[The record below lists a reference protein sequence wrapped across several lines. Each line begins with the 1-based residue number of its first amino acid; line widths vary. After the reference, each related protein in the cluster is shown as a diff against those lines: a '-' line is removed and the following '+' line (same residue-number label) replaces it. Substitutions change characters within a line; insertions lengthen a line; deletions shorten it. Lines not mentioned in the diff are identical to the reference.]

1 MQETGYETFSFYYD
15 ALTENVNYPAR
26 AAYLDGLVQKYK
38 QSAGK
43 VMLDLACGTGTMTEE
58 MAERGYDMIG
68 VDYSEGM
75 LGQAMEKKIEKQ
87 LPIQYVCQDMRELE
101 LYGTVD
107 AVICTLDS
115 LNHLPSFE
123 DVTTVFQRVWES
135 TETGGVFV
143 FDMNTLYKHR
153 ELLGNQVYV
162 YETDAVYCVWENAL
176 CEDNCTVEITLDLFQ
191 LCADGRYR
199 RTEEQITER
208 AYAPEQVQAA
218 LEKSQAAVDS
228 EDPWD
233 HTAAYAF
240 LDEVH
245 CGLLYGVPDGMGIQF
260 DENSYLED
268 AANPVYA
275 RYVFTSAGSNTAAR
289 LTADGWSV
297 LYESEKC
304 VLYERTR

>member
-1 MQETGYETFSFYYD
+1 M
-15 ALTENVNYPAR
+15 R
-26 AAYLDGLVQKYK
+26 H
-38 QSAGK
+38 
-43 VMLDLACGTGTMTEE
+43 GTMTEE

-176 CEDNCTVEITLDLFQ
+176 CKDNCTVEITLDLFQ
-191 LCADGRYR
+191 LCADGRYPADRGADHRACLCTGTGAGGTGSHWISRAGHLSCRYR
-199 RTEEQITER
+199 RTTAFGQRTHGWLWRER
-208 AYAPEQVQAA
+208 KHKQWE
-218 LEKSQAAVDS
+218 
-228 EDPWD
+228 
-233 HTAAYAF
+233 F
-240 LDEVH
+240 
-245 CGLLYGVPDGMGIQF
+245 
-260 DENSYLED
+260 
-268 AANPVYA
+268 
-275 RYVFTSAGSNTAAR
+275 
-289 LTADGWSV
+289 
-297 LYESEKC
+297 
-304 VLYERTR
+304 

>member
-1 MQETGYETFSFYYD
+1 MKHFRFYYD

-26 AAYLDGLVQKYK
+26 AAYLDGLVQKYE

-218 LEKSQAAVDS
+218 LETIGFHVLGIYHADTEKTTAFRQRTHGGCGEKGSINNGNSETCNCKRCISRGNCGRCHGYCRRDRKDSPDICGSYGGTGAV
-228 EDPWD
+228 
-233 HTAAYAF
+233 
-240 LDEVH
+240 VH
-245 CGLLYGVPDGMGIQF
+245 CGKYDG
-260 DENSYLED
+260 L
-268 AANPVYA
+268 
-275 RYVFTSAGSNTAAR
+275 
-289 LTADGWSV
+289 
-297 LYESEKC
+297 
-304 VLYERTR
+304 

>member
-58 MAERGYDMIG
+58 MAERGYHMIG

-199 RTEEQITER
+199 RTEASWLSLFPGR
-208 AYAPEQVQAA
+208 R
-218 LEKSQAAVDS
+218 
-228 EDPWD
+228 W
-233 HTAAYAF
+233 
-240 LDEVH
+240 
-245 CGLLYGVPDGMGIQF
+245 
-260 DENSYLED
+260 
-268 AANPVYA
+268 
-275 RYVFTSAGSNTAAR
+275 
-289 LTADGWSV
+289 
-297 LYESEKC
+297 
-304 VLYERTR
+304 

>member
-1 MQETGYETFSFYYD
+1 MRHRHHD
-15 ALTENVNYPAR
+15 R
-26 AAYLDGLVQKYK
+26 K
-38 QSAGK
+38 
-43 VMLDLACGTGTMTEE
+43 

-162 YETDAVYCVWENAL
+162 YETDAVYCVWETRCARTTAPWRSHWI
-176 CEDNCTVEITLDLFQ
+176 CFSFVQTVAIGGQRSRSL
-191 LCADGRYR
+191 
-199 RTEEQITER
+199 
-208 AYAPEQVQAA
+208 
-218 LEKSQAAVDS
+218 
-228 EDPWD
+228 
-233 HTAAYAF
+233 
-240 LDEVH
+240 
-245 CGLLYGVPDGMGIQF
+245 
-260 DENSYLED
+260 
-268 AANPVYA
+268 
-275 RYVFTSAGSNTAAR
+275 
-289 LTADGWSV
+289 SV
-297 LYESEKC
+297 LMHRNRCRRHWKPLDFTC
-304 VLYERTR
+304 WAFIMQIQKNHCIRTANAWWLWRERKHKQWEF

>member
-1 MQETGYETFSFYYD
+1 
-15 ALTENVNYPAR
+15 
-26 AAYLDGLVQKYK
+26 
-38 QSAGK
+38 
-43 VMLDLACGTGTMTEE
+43 
-58 MAERGYDMIG
+58 
-68 VDYSEGM
+68 
-75 LGQAMEKKIEKQ
+75 
-87 LPIQYVCQDMRELE
+87 MRELE

-153 ELLGNQVYV
+153 KLLGNQVYV

-218 LEKSQAAVDS
+218 LETIGFHVLGIYHADTEEPLHSDS
-228 EDPWD
+228 ERM
-233 HTAAYAF
+233 
-240 LDEVH
+240 V
-245 CGLLYGVPDGMGIQF
+245 V
-260 DENSYLED
+260 
-268 AANPVYA
+268 VA
-275 RYVFTSAGSNTAAR
+275 RKEA
-289 LTADGWSV
+289 
-297 LYESEKC
+297 
-304 VLYERTR
+304 

>member
-123 DVTTVFQRVWES
+123 DVITVFQRVWES
-135 TETGGVFV
+135 TETGSVFV

-218 LEKSQAAVDS
+218 LETIGFHVLGIYHADTEEPLHSDS
-228 EDPWD
+228 ERM
-233 HTAAYAF
+233 
-240 LDEVH
+240 V
-245 CGLLYGVPDGMGIQF
+245 V
-260 DENSYLED
+260 
-268 AANPVYA
+268 VA
-275 RYVFTSAGSNTAAR
+275 RKEA
-289 LTADGWSV
+289 
-297 LYESEKC
+297 
-304 VLYERTR
+304 

>member
-176 CEDNCTVEITLDLFQ
+176 CEDNCTVEITLNLFQ

-199 RTEEQITER
+199 RTEEQITEHR
-208 AYAPEQVQAA
+208 NRCRRHWKPLDFTCWAFIMQIQ
-218 LEKSQAAVDS
+218 KN
-228 EDPWD
+228 
-233 HTAAYAF
+233 HCIRTANAWW
-240 LDEVH
+240 LW
-245 CGLLYGVPDGMGIQF
+245 
-260 DENSYLED
+260 
-268 AANPVYA
+268 
-275 RYVFTSAGSNTAAR
+275 R
-289 LTADGWSV
+289 
-297 LYESEKC
+297 
-304 VLYERTR
+304 ERKHKQWEF

>member
-43 VMLDLACGTGTMTEE
+43 VMLDLACGTGTMTEK

-208 AYAPEQVQAA
+208 AYTPKQVQAA
-218 LEKSQAAVDS
+218 LEAIGFHVLGIYHADTEEPLHSDS
-228 EDPWD
+228 ERM
-233 HTAAYAF
+233 
-240 LDEVH
+240 V
-245 CGLLYGVPDGMGIQF
+245 V
-260 DENSYLED
+260 
-268 AANPVYA
+268 VA
-275 RYVFTSAGSNTAAR
+275 RKEA
-289 LTADGWSV
+289 
-297 LYESEKC
+297 
-304 VLYERTR
+304 